1 MSKQSGK
8 VIKKRRLDKWNT
20 NGIFNPV
27 SSKADTIFQ
36 NYVLISIICQIN
48 QNSIICG
55 NLTR

>member
-8 VIKKRRLDKWNT
+8 VIKKRRLDKSNT

-48 QNSIICG
+48 QNSIIY
-55 NLTR
+55 LYI